1 MVTQL
6 ALILEG
12 EARKDD
18 GMTRAWDHANVDWKA
33 AALAVVQHLASTH
46 TSFTTDAVWAELDAL
61 GYATREHRAMG
72 AVMRQAAQQN
82 WIVKTDRVVPTMRPM
97 ANRRPVAVWQSLA
110 LRSTYAAPF

>member
-18 GMTRAWDHANVDWKA
+18 GMTRAWDNANTNWKA
-33 AALAVVQHLASTH
+33 AALEVVHHLARTQS
-46 TSFTTDAVWAELDAL
+46 SFTTDAVWEELDAL
-61 GYATREHRAMG
+61 GFATHEHRAMG
-72 AVMRQAAQQN
+72 AVMRQAAQHN

-110 LRSTYAAPF
+110 LASFTQI